1 MLSEALGTVT
11 ASVTLLKSSVGIY
24 GAAACAAILLPL
36 ITELLIWRAVLLI
49 TAGVAGLFSL
59 PQISGLLKAVDSM
72 MSVLLGI
79 ILMVGAMF
87 VISLAVVVS
96 TGRAR

>member
-1 MLSEALGTVT
+1 MRGNTFAAYNRAAALAG
-11 ASVTLLKSSVGIY
+11 
-24 GAAACAAILLPL
+24 GAAYNRRCGGP
-36 ITELLIWRAVLLI
+36 
-49 TAGVAGLFSL
+49 FSL

>member
-1 MLSEALGTVT
+1 MEEGRVHQEVPHRFSA
-11 ASVTLLKSSVGIY
+11 
-24 GAAACAAILLPL
+24 GA
-36 ITELLIWRAVLLI
+36 
-49 TAGVAGLFSL
+49 AGLFSL

-79 ILMVGAMF
+79 ILTVGAVF
-87 VISLAVVVS
+87 IISLAVVVS

>member
-1 MLSEALGTVT
+1 MLSEAFGTVLS
-11 ASVTLLKSSVGIY
+11 SVTLLRSSVGIY
-24 GAAACAAILLPL
+24 GAVACAAILLPL
-36 ITELLIWRAVLLI
+36 ITELLMWRAVLLI
-49 TAGVAGLFSL
+49 TSGLAGLFSL

-87 VISLAVVVS
+87 IISLAVVV
-96 TGRAR
+96 TAGRAR

>member
-1 MLSEALGTVT
+1 
-11 ASVTLLKSSVGIY
+11 
-24 GAAACAAILLPL
+24 
-36 ITELLIWRAVLLI
+36 
-49 TAGVAGLFSL
+49 
-59 PQISGLLKAVDSM
+59 